1 MNQVTIA
8 KILTHE
14 RNVQPIKF
22 SNPCFIGI
30 HAREWIGPAATTW
43 MINEIL
49 NDLSDPIWSKFNYLY
64 VPNANADGYAYTW
77 STVSINLSNLNFEK
91 NS

>member
-1 MNQVTIA
+1 
-8 KILTHE
+8 
-14 RNVQPIKF
+14 
-22 SNPCFIGI
+22 
-30 HAREWIGPAATTW
+30 

-64 VPNANADGYAYTW
+64 VPNVNADGYAYTW

-91 NS
+91 NSWEFFF